1 MGNFLTQEDHIK
13 IWAALSDVF
22 VDNEV
27 NYTAVANALAG
38 YDRSTIEEAFF
49 NDVAPVCYSNMQAAI
64 PPIWTAFD
72 HAWLEQTINSVKQAR
87 QNSRLRD
94 LRDQFFIAYLR
105 WRLKSEWL
113 AIERALD
120 QP

>member
-1 MGNFLTQEDHIK
+1 MGDFLTREDRIK
-13 IWAALSDVF
+13 VWAALSDVF
-22 VDNEV
+22 VDNDV
-27 NYTAVANALAG
+27 NYTAVASALAG
-38 YDRSTIEEAFF
+38 YDRSTIEDAFF

-72 HAWLEQTINSVKQAR
+72 RTWLEETIGSVKLAR
-87 QNSRLRD
+87 RNSRFRELRD
-94 LRDQFFIAYLR
+94 RLFIAYLR